1 MKAKKFW
8 VLMTLCALAS
18 CALAQNKVDKF
29 FGNLNGAVQIYERYE
44 GLSKKIYRMRPKKVS
59 DYGTIVHQPYA
70 RPLKSLTWSSLQIE
84 RQGPYLYVWG
94 VEDGKFVLRGRHAL
108 TVSQSKTYDCYI
120 LRGQRL
126 CHYNVVVVVLAKKGY
141 VYLKDDNGRT
151 LESYTF
157 ADR

>member
-8 VLMTLCALAS
+8 MLMMLCALAS
-18 CALAQNKVDKF
+18 CALAQTKMDKF
-29 FGNLNGAVQIYERYE
+29 LGNLNGAVQIYERYE
-44 GLSKKIYRMRPKKVS
+44 SLYNRVRRMRPTRVS
-59 DYGTIVHQPYA
+59 DYGTVIHQPYA

-94 VEDGKFVLRGRHAL
+94 VSDGKFVARGRHAL
-108 TVSQSKTYDCYI
+108 TVSQSAVYDCHI
-120 LRGQRL
+120 LRGNRL
-126 CHYNVVVVVLAKKGY
+126 CHYKVTVVVLAKKGY
-141 VYLKDDNGRT
+141 VYLKDGNGRT

>member
-8 VLMTLCALAS
+8 MLMMLCALAS
-18 CALAQNKVDKF
+18 CTLAQTKMDKF
-29 FGNLNGAVQIYERYE
+29 LGNLNGAVQIYERYE
-44 GLSKKIYRMRPKKVS
+44 SLYNRVRRMRPIRVS
-59 DYGTIVHQPYA
+59 DYGTVIHQPYA

-94 VEDGKFVLRGRHAL
+94 VSDGKFVARGRHAL
-108 TVSQSKTYDCYI
+108 TVSQSAVYDCHI
-120 LRGQRL
+120 LRGNRL
-126 CHYNVVVVVLAKKGY
+126 CHYKVTVVVMGGKGY
-141 VYLKDDNGRT
+141 VYLKDGNGRT

>member
-1 MKAKKFW
+1 MKTKKF
-8 VLMTLCALAS
+8 LMLMMLCALAS
-18 CALAQNKVDKF
+18 CAFAQNKVDKF

-44 GLSKKIYRMRPKKVS
+44 RLYKQVRGMRSTKTS
-59 DYGTIVHQPYA
+59 EYGTIVCKPYA

-94 VEDGKFVLRGRHAL
+94 VSDGKFVARGRHAL
-108 TVSQSKTYDCYI
+108 TVSQSAVYDCHI
-120 LRGQRL
+120 LRGNRL
-126 CHYNVVVVVLAKKGY
+126 CHYKVTVVVLNRKGY

>member
-18 CALAQNKVDKF
+18 CALAQTKMDKF
-29 FGNLNGAVQIYERYE
+29 FGNLNGAVQIYESYE
-44 GLSKKIYRMRPKKVS
+44 EIKKKIYRMRPKKTS
-59 DYGTIVHQPYA
+59 DYGTIVHQPFA

-94 VEDGKFVLRGRHAL
+94 VSDGKFVARGRHAL
-108 TVSQSKTYDCYI
+108 TVSQSAVYDCHI
-120 LRGQRL
+120 LRGNRL
-126 CHYNVVVVVLAKKGY
+126 CHYKVTVVVLNRKGY
-141 VYLKDDNGRT
+141 VYLKDDNGRI

-157 ADR
+157 EDR